1 MRGVEKKTM
10 TVRAPLDVV
19 SWINAQAE
27 RNASSQSSEIVRL
40 IRDRIEREQAE
51 QREQAV
57 R

>member
-19 SWINAQAE
+19 RWINAQAE

-40 IRDRIEREQAE
+40 IRDRIERERAE
-51 QREQAV
+51 RREV

>member
-27 RNASSQSSEIVRL
+27 RNASSEIVRL